1 MANIGS
7 RYTPTPISV
16 ALAPVQRMSALSP
29 NDYMWLLQGPV
40 SGSGS
45 GSGFEA
51 PSVPSIAGLPS
62 MSDVTAIASNLGLMG
77 VPGFGPIGMALS
89 VLGSPATPSISI
101 GKGLFGFLSSVVDD
115 LSLALAPTA
124 PTAPTSI
131 SNSEDTSLGT
141 TSVGD
146 LGFGDLGLGDTSD
159 DSDDS
164 ANVGGESDDGANVGG
179 ED

>member
-7 RYTPTPISV
+7 RYAPTPISV

-29 NDYMWLLQGPV
+29 NDYMQLLQGPV

-62 MSDVTAIASNLGLMG
+62 MSDVTAIASNLGLIG

-89 VLGSPATPSISI
+89 VLGFPATSSISI

-115 LSLALAPTA
+115 LSLAPTA
-124 PTAPTSI
+124 PTSISNAPTSI

-141 TSVGD
+141 SSVGD
-146 LGFGDLGLGDTSD
+146 LGFGFDMGLDLGLGSD
-159 DSDDS
+159 DS
-164 ANVGGESDDGANVGG
+164 GSDDGANAGG

>member
-7 RYTPTPISV
+7 RYAPTPISV

-29 NDYMWLLQGPV
+29 NDYMQLLQGPV
-40 SGSGS
+40 SGS

-62 MSDVTAIASNLGLMG
+62 MSDVTAIASNLGLIG

-89 VLGSPATPSISI
+89 ALGFPATSSISI

-115 LSLALAPTA
+115 LSLAPTA

-141 TSVGD
+141 SSVGD
-146 LGFGDLGLGDTSD
+146 LGFGFDMGLDLGLGSD
-159 DSDDS
+159 D
-164 ANVGGESDDGANVGG
+164 SDDGANVGG

>member
-7 RYTPTPISV
+7 RYAPTPISV

-29 NDYMWLLQGPV
+29 NDYMQLLQGPV

-62 MSDVTAIASNLGLMG
+62 MSDVTAIASNLGLIG

-89 VLGSPATPSISI
+89 VLGFPATSSISI

-115 LSLALAPTA
+115 LSLA

-141 TSVGD
+141 SSVSD
-146 LGFGDLGLGDTSD
+146 LGFGFDMGLDLGLGSD
-159 DSDDS
+159 DS
-164 ANVGGESDDGANVGG
+164 GSDDGANAGG

>member
-7 RYTPTPISV
+7 RYAPTPISV

-29 NDYMWLLQGPV
+29 NDYMQLLQGPV
-40 SGSGS
+40 SG
-45 GSGFEA
+45 FEA
-51 PSVPSIAGLPS
+51 PDVPSIDGLPS
-62 MSDVTAIASNLGLMG
+62 MSDVTAIASNLGLIG

-115 LSLALAPTA
+115 LSLAPTA

-131 SNSEDTSLGT
+131 SNSEDMSLGT
-141 TSVGD
+141 SSIGD
-146 LGFGDLGLGDTSD
+146 LGFGFDMGLDLGLGSD
-159 DSDDS
+159 D
-164 ANVGGESDDGANVGG
+164 SDDGANVGG

>member
-1 MANIGS
+1 MANLGS
-7 RYTPTPISV
+7 RYAPTPISV

-29 NDYMWLLQGPV
+29 NDYMQLLQGPV
-40 SGSGS
+40 SGSV
-45 GSGFEA
+45 SGFEA
-51 PSVPSIAGLPS
+51 PSVPSIDGLPS
-62 MSDVTAIASNLGLMG
+62 MNDVTAIASNLGLIG
-77 VPGFGPIGMALS
+77 VPGFGPIATVLS
-89 VLGSPATPSISI
+89 MLGFPATPSMSI

-141 TSVGD
+141 SSVGD
-146 LGFGDLGLGDTSD
+146 LGFGFDIGLDPGLADTSD
-159 DSDDS
+159 DSDD
-164 ANVGGESDDGANVGG
+164 GDSDDGANAGG